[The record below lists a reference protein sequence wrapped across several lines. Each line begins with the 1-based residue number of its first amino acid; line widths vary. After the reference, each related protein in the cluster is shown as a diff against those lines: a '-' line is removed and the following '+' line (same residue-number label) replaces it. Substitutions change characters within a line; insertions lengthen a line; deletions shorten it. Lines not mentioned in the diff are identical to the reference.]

1 MWRRAP
7 AVAGSIPSLGFA
19 ANLCQYTHARPKLRN
34 RNIIEQFM
42 SKLKCFC
49 ADFRND
55 ALGPPTEMDGLTT
68 PIVRG
73 IFARHPAVMF
83 KPM

>member
-7 AVAGSIPSLGFA
+7 AVASSIPSLGFA
-19 ANLCQYTHARPKLRN
+19 ANLGQHPHARPKLRN

-42 SKLKCFC
+42 SKLECFC
-49 ADFRND
+49 ANLRYD
-55 ALGPPTEMDGLTT
+55 ALSPPPEMHRLTAS
-68 PIVRG
+68 IVRG
-73 IFARHPAVMF
+73 IFARHPAVIL